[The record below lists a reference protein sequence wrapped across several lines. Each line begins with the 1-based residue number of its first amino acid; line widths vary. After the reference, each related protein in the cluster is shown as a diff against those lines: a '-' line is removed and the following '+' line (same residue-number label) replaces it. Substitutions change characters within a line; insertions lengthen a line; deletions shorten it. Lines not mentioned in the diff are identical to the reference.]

1 MARKKSINDIVRQ
14 AADIA
19 ANARAQRRL
28 NRIYGGRYNDAVD
41 RKWRNRENQAIRA
54 MNAYTGRIH
63 DKQGTNN
70 GLFNGDRRPIASDV
84 QKNKKYP
91 YKVYMGLAN
100 G

>member
-19 ANARAQRRL
+19 ANALAQRRL

-70 GLFNGDRRPIASDV
+70 GLFNGDRRPAATNR
-84 QKNKKYP
+84 QKNQKYS
-91 YKVYMGLAN
+91 YKTYMGLN
-100 G
+100 QG